1 MSHPTARSLTR
12 QEFLAVEAIYT
23 SFSQLIFHLT
33 WRCQHTAFVL
43 LKMKSNIENFPSF
56 QVHNLLEINSSC
68 YVKENCSGPATA
80 DMRRNVKETFLLQM
94 GMNFLRNVTSLFPFW
109 LWEKS
114 TAHYLAGSC
123 RFHMNWSEICYLKWS
138 FKYKIS
144 LHLK

>member
-123 RFHMNWSEICYLKWS
+123 RFHMKWSEILLPQME
-138 FKYKIS
+138 F
-144 LHLK
+144 